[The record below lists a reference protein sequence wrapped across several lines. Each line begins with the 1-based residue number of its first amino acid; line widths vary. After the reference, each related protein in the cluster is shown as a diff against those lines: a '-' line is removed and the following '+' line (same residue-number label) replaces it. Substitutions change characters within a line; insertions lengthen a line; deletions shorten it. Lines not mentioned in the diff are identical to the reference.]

1 MITFNDKIINY
12 KKNEIIAQSKIVSL
26 ERLKNSQRLF
36 SIRDFKKS
44 LNEITEE
51 TDLKNIKKS
60 ISEINNIKDDT
71 KKELTLKSFWV
82 NNEMERRN
90 LLMPFLWNTIASKGQ
105 LYGNKT
111 KGSIMKLTN
120 PYSFSYPGYNEL
132 LTGFNDDSVKSNSKI
147 YNPNLNILEFMNSKE
162 GFKGQVA
169 AFASWDVFDWIINKE
184 RNDFTINSGAFPLTD
199 SLMTKKQRWMNNFI
213 SDLPYEGYGT
223 GVRWDALTQ
232 EYAFE
237 YLKLNK
243 PRLLYIAYDESDEFA
258 HQKKYGEYLS
268 IINRLDNYIS
278 SIWTWTQSQNIYRNK
293 TTLIITTDHGRGG
306 YLNDQWGNHGQDVK
320 GAEFVWA
327 AIIGPD
333 TPSIGELSNIDTVST
348 NQISS
353 TISHLLGYEFKSN
366 RKVGSTIKKMIK

>member
-1 MITFNDKIINY
+1 MKKITLFLLFLIGCDNNPIIN
-12 KKNEIIAQSKIVSL
+12 KNGLKTQNVILITLDGVRWQEVFQGADKRIINNNI
-26 ERLKNSQRLF
+26 N
-36 SIRDFKKS
+36 D
-44 LNEITEE
+44 
-51 TDLKNIKKS
+51 DIKKES
-60 ISEINNIKDDT
+60 
-71 KKELTLKSFWV
+71 TLKSFWV
-82 NNEMERRN
+82 DNEIQRRN

-111 KGSIMKLTN
+111 KGNVMRVTN
-120 PYSFSYPGYNEL
+120 PYFFSYPGYNEL
-132 LTGFNDDSVKSNSKI
+132 LAGFNDDSVKSNSKI

-162 GFKGQVA
+162 EFKGRVA

-184 RNDFTINSGAFPLTD
+184 RNDFTINSGAFPLKD
-199 SLMTKKQRWMNNFI
+199 SLLTKKQRWMNNFI

-223 GVRWDALTQ
+223 GVRWDALTH

-258 HQKKYGEYLS
+258 HQKKYSEYLS

-278 SIWTWTQSQNIYRNK
+278 SIWTWIQSQSIYQNK
-293 TTLIITTDHGRGG
+293 TTLIITTDHGRGE
-306 YLNDQWGNHGQDVK
+306 YLNDKWGDHGQGVP

-333 TPSIGELSNIDTVST
+333 TPSMGELSNTDTVST

>member
-1 MITFNDKIINY
+1 MKKITLFLLFLIGCDNNPIIN
-12 KKNEIIAQSKIVSL
+12 KNG
-26 ERLKNSQRLF
+26 LKTQNVIL
-36 SIRDFKKS
+36 
-44 LNEITEE
+44 ITLDGVRWQEVFQGA
-51 TDLKNIKKS
+51 DKRI
-60 ISEINNIKDDT
+60 INNIKDNI
-71 KKELTLKSFWV
+71 KKESSLKSFWV
-82 NNEMERRN
+82 DNKIQRRN

-111 KGSIMKLTN
+111 KGSVMRVTN
-120 PYSFSYPGYNEL
+120 PYFFSYPGYNEL
-132 LTGFNDDSVKSNSKI
+132 LVGFNDDSVKSNSKI

>member
-1 MITFNDKIINY
+1 MKKITLLLLFLIGCDNNSIVNKNGLKTQNVILITLDGVRWQEVFQGADKRI
-12 KKNEIIAQSKIVSL
+12 
-26 ERLKNSQRLF
+26 
-36 SIRDFKKS
+36 
-44 LNEITEE
+44 
-51 TDLKNIKKS
+51 
-60 ISEINNIKDDT
+60 INNIKDDI
-71 KKELTLKSFWV
+71 KKEAAFKSFWV
-82 NNEMERRN
+82 DNETQRRN
-90 LLMPFLWNTIASKGQ
+90 LLMPFIWNTIALKGQ

-111 KGSIMKLTN
+111 KGSVMKLTN
-120 PYSFSYPGYNEL
+120 PYLFSYPGYNEL
-132 LTGFNDDSVKSNSKI
+132 LVGFNDDSVKSNSKI

-162 GFKGQVA
+162 GFKDRVA

-199 SLMTKKQRWMNNFI
+199 NLLTKKQKWMNNFI

-223 GVRWDALTQ
+223 GVRWDALTH

-243 PRLLYIAYDESDEFA
+243 PRLLYIAYDESDEYA

-268 IINRLDNYIS
+268 IINRLDKYIS
-278 SIWTWTQSQNIYRNK
+278 SIWRWAQSQDIYRNK

-306 YLNDQWGNHGQDVK
+306 YLNDRWGDHGQDVK

-333 TPSIGELSNIDTVST
+333 TPSIGELSNIDTVGI

-366 RKVGSTIKKMIK
+366 RNVGSVIKKMIK